1 MPRYIKNVEQQ
12 RAKSAYKC
20 VEDAI
25 TKYGQKSKPLKEY
38 KSYVRSIPMMIKNN
52 GLSNAFAFV
61 LSKSKD
67 GNAYALI
74 DAQMREW
81 FKDKDKITTETSFVQ
96 YLITLESV
104 EYRRMTV
111 EVFAFFTWLKRFAD
125 GLIETEEDNTEQKK
139 EKEIEDAN

>member
-1 MPRYIKNVEQQ
+1 MPRYIKNVEQL
-12 RAKSAYKC
+12 RAKATYKC

-67 GNAYALI
+67 GNAYTLI
-74 DAQMREW
+74 DEQMRTW
-81 FKDKDKITTETSFVQ
+81 FSDKITTETSFVQ
-96 YLITLESV
+96 YLIKLNSV

-125 GLIETEEDNTEQKK
+125 GLIETNDEQPDTEGGQ
-139 EKEIEDAN
+139 NGN